1 MNQCVGFKYV
11 ETVAKKV
18 VWPKIKLL
26 IKNSH
31 FSPNPAAIQAIL
43 PAHELVIL
51 TKGHNNWIGIVD
63 FL

>member
-1 MNQCVGFKYV
+1 MGFKYV
-11 ETVAKKV
+11 ETVAKKG

-26 IKNSH
+26 IKNSQ

-51 TKGHNNWIGIVD
+51 TLLTKGHNNWIGIVD